1 MLCGAIGHLPNNNL
15 NENKFL
21 QNNLYLS
28 AIFFRFGSKAE
39 VARRAQHFRS
49 TLKSRHRWAAPAC
62 PFGAMNRHAACYS
75 ITSSARTSK
84 EAGTVRPNPLAAF
97 MLITRA
103 RPCAGLFL
111 FKGAPGE

>member
-62 PFGAMNRHAACYS
+62 PFGATSGHFSAGHLTRRWHPMTVKRAIAA
-75 ITSSARTSK
+75 TA
-84 EAGTVRPNPLAAF
+84 
-97 MLITRA
+97 
-103 RPCAGLFL
+103 
-111 FKGAPGE
+111 